1 MADSLKRFRV
11 RLAEFNRARRRR
23 GFVFPLDLGSK
34 SVRQMMYLTLALL
47 ALFGAFAWSLSYLT
61 PVSPGREIALSE
73 LSVLAADHQV
83 VSATIDDF
91 DHRVEGTYQ
100 ESASRPLARWWV
112 TLPSSDSETPAL
124 IKTLTDGGATVSVD
138 RQSQKYVLQ
147 FLTQYLLPLVI
158 LANLFALI
166 FLGAK
171 TGGDAVSGLV
181 QFGGI
186 GRGRNSAGETRI
198 TFADVA
204 GAEVALVELREV
216 RDYLVNPARFA
227 HLGATAPKGV
237 LMYGPPGCGKTL
249 MARAVAGESGVPFYS
264 ISGAEFVESLVGV
277 GAARVRDLFRQV
289 RHVAPAIVFIDE
301 IDAAGRRRGGVAGGQ
316 EEREQT
322 LNQLL
327 IEMDG
332 FEATAGIV
340 VIGATNRPDILDP
353 ALLRPGRFDRQ
364 VTVEP
369 PDLEGREAI
378 LRLHARSRPIS
389 PDVDFAH
396 LAQRTPGFTGADLGN
411 VVNEAALLGIRAGRP
426 EVGPEEFD
434 EAVMRVLGG
443 PKRKGHLMTPEER
456 SRVAHH
462 EAGHA
467 LVAAAMGRLDDIHR
481 ISIVS
486 RSRSLG
492 EAQARKSWQDRV
504 VLTRQELLGEIVV
517 TVGGRAAETV
527 VFGDPS
533 TGAED
538 DIAKATA
545 IALNL
550 AGRFGMSDRIGPVR
564 LLETEGSEFLGGATV
579 PMEVTTGTVLA
590 DLHGEVRAI
599 IEAALGVAVQ
609 TLTENRATFDTVVA
623 ALLEHESLEQ
633 EVLTDMLR
641 AVPRLAVAVD
651 PGRSLV
657 AHTDL
662 RRPVGES

>member
-1 MADSLKRFRV
+1 MSSIPAAGTRKRLKQ
-11 RLAEFNRARRRR
+11 RLAEFNRERRRR
-23 GFVFPLDLGSK
+23 GLVFPLDLGSS
-34 SVRQMMYLTLALL
+34 SVRQMVFLTATLL
-47 ALFGAFAWSLSYLT
+47 VLFGAFAWSLTFLS
-61 PVSPGREIALSE
+61 PVYPGQEIALSQ
-73 LSVLAADHQV
+73 LNVLAGNRQV
-83 VSATIDDF
+83 ATATIYDF
-91 DHRVEGTYQ
+91 DHRVGGTYLD
-100 ESASRPLARWWV
+100 SASGPPVRWWV
-112 TLPSSDSETPAL
+112 TLPSSDSETPTL
-124 IKTLTDGGATVSVD
+124 IKTLGDGGAVVSVD
-138 RQSQKYVLQ
+138 RQTQKYVLQ
-147 FLTQYLLPLVI
+147 FVTQYLLPLVI

-186 GRGRNSAGETRI
+186 GRGRNQAGETQV

-216 RDYLVNPARFA
+216 RDYLVNPERFA
-227 HLGATAPKGV
+227 HLGATSPKGV
-237 LMYGPPGCGKTL
+237 LMFGPPGCGKTL

-369 PDLEGREAI
+369 PDVDGREAI
-378 LRLHARSRPIS
+378 LRLHSRSRPIAA
-389 PDVDFAH
+389 DVDYPY
-396 LAQRTPGFTGADLGN
+396 LARRTPGFTGADLGN
-411 VVNEAALLGIRAGRP
+411 VVNEAALLGIRAGKP

-443 PKRKGHLMTPEER
+443 PKRKGHLMLPEER
-456 SRVAHH
+456 SRVAYH

-467 LVAAAMGRLDDIHR
+467 LVAAAVGHLEDIHR
-481 ISIVS
+481 ISIVA
-486 RSRSLG
+486 RSRSL
-492 EAQARKSWQDRV
+492 
-504 VLTRQELLGEIVV
+504 
-517 TVGGRAAETV
+517 
-527 VFGDPS
+527 
-533 TGAED
+533 
-538 DIAKATA
+538 
-545 IALNL
+545 
-550 AGRFGMSDRIGPVR
+550 
-564 LLETEGSEFLGGATV
+564 
-579 PMEVTTGTVLA
+579 
-590 DLHGEVRAI
+590 
-599 IEAALGVAVQ
+599 
-609 TLTENRATFDTVVA
+609 
-623 ALLEHESLEQ
+623 
-633 EVLTDMLR
+633 
-641 AVPRLAVAVD
+641 
-651 PGRSLV
+651 
-657 AHTDL
+657 
-662 RRPVGES
+662 